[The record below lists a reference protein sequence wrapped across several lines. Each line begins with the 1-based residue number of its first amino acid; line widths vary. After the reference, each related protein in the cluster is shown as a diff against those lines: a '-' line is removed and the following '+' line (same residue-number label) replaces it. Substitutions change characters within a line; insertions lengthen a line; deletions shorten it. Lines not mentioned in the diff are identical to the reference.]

1 MRRARS
7 PLRRDLC
14 RVYAEGVAWSVM
26 VGIGETYFPA
36 FALALGMGEVGSG
49 LIATLPLLAGG
60 VLQLVTPYGVDRLQ
74 SRRTWA
80 SACAYAQTFT
90 FLPLLAA
97 ALLGAPSVVV
107 YLAAGVYWGAG
118 MGAGPAW
125 NPWMDQLVPKRIRA
139 RFFSRRSRATQV
151 GVMAGL
157 FLGGVILDAAKHL
170 GHPLLGFVLLFV
182 IGAVARTIS
191 ARLLTLQ
198 SEPIRPTPGEGR
210 LTGPDLWRRVR
221 RGPEGHLLVYLAFMT
236 ATVALASPYFTP
248 YLLEHL
254 HFSYTRYM
262 LLIGASFAAKVLA
275 LTYLAGITRRLGAL
289 RVLRISAAGIVF
301 IPFLWLFTPSFYG
314 LVALQVFAGCMWAG
328 HEFASFL
335 LFFDTI
341 KASERTSLLTAY
353 NLAGAAATVGGSLLG
368 GALLGHVGPEH
379 SGYLAIFA
387 VSGVARMA
395 AWVHISRLRVGR
407 EPQVELPSFRF
418 TGIRPTAEGFLR
430 PVLSTVVRLRSL
442 SRNGVSGKDFPDSP
456 KS

>member
-1 MRRARS
+1 MRRSPS
-7 PLRRDLC
+7 PLRRDLR

-49 LIATLPLLAGG
+49 LIATVPLLAGG
-60 VLQLVTPYGVDRLQ
+60 ILQLVTPYGVDRLR
-74 SRRTWA
+74 SRRRWA
-80 SACAYAQTFT
+80 AACASTQTVT

-97 ALLGAPSVVV
+97 AMFGAPSILV

-139 RFFSRRSRATQV
+139 HFFSRRSRATQV
-151 GVMAGL
+151 GVMLGL
-157 FLGGVILDAAKHL
+157 FLGGVILDAAKQA
-170 GHPLLGFVLLFV
+170 GHPLSGFMVLFV
-182 IGAVARTIS
+182 IGAVARSVS

-198 SEPIRPTPGEGR
+198 SEPMPPRRGEAI
-210 LTGPDLWRRVR
+210 LTGGDLWRRVR

-289 RVLRISAAGIVF
+289 RVLRLSAAGIVL
-301 IPFLWLFTPSFYG
+301 IPVLWIFVSSFYG
-314 LVALQVFAGCMWAG
+314 LVVLQVFAGFMWAG

-341 KASERTSLLTAY
+341 NARERTSLLTAY
-353 NLAGAAATVGGSLLG
+353 NLAGAAAMVGGSVLG
-368 GALLGHVGPEH
+368 GAILGRLGPEH
-379 SGYLAIFA
+379 MGYLAIFA
-387 VSGVARMA
+387 ASGAFRLF
-395 AWVHISRLRVGR
+395 AWVHLYHLRVGR
-407 EPQVELPSFRF
+407 EPQVELPSFRI
-418 TGIRPTAEGFLR
+418 TGLRPTAEGFLR
-430 PVLSTVVRLRSL
+430 PVLSTVVRLRTRT
-442 SRNGVSGKDFPDSP
+442 RNGLTSKDSP
-456 KS
+456 QSPND